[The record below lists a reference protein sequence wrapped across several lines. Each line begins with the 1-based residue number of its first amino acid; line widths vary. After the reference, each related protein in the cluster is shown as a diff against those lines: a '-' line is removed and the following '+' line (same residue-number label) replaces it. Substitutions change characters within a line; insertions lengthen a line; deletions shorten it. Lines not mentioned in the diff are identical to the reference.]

1 MTPPRNA
8 GWLSSSRTC
17 KRVKS
22 LTHGA
27 SLFLRNDCWG
37 RWGTGEET
45 AQVYKEPGTGDLFCN
60 KLGTPAGCRPVGPS
74 HPAKG
79 LLCSSA
85 ASLRGSQHQQM
96 LIIQLQKKSIKT
108 ISIDPSLSGRLGWH
122 LSPHLQAGVVQM
134 STLPASSASAQV
146 VHDTRYVR
154 HVPPVPC
161 HFLFTCLFR

>member
-1 MTPPRNA
+1 MTRPQNA
-8 GWLSSSRTC
+8 GWLSLSRTC

-45 AQVYKEPGTGDLFCN
+45 AQVYKEPGTDDLFCN
-60 KLGTPAGCRPVGPS
+60 KLATPAGCQPVRPS

-96 LIIQLQKKSIKT
+96 LILQLQKKSIKT
-108 ISIDPSLSGRLGWH
+108 ICIDPSLSGRLGWH
-122 LSPHLQAGVVQM
+122 LFPHLQAGGSADVH
-134 STLPASSASAQV
+134 SSSKLSLRPSGA
-146 VHDTRYVR
+146 
-154 HVPPVPC
+154 
-161 HFLFTCLFR
+161 

>member
-1 MTPPRNA
+1 MTPPQNA
-8 GWLSSSRTC
+8 GWLSLSRTC

-37 RWGTGEET
+37 RWGTGEEK

-60 KLGTPAGCRPVGPS
+60 KLGMPAGCWPAGPS
-74 HPAKG
+74 HAAKG

-96 LIIQLQKKSIKT
+96 LILQLQKKKKSIKT
-108 ISIDPSLSGRLGWH
+108 ICIDPSLSGRLGWH
-122 LSPHLQAGVVQM
+122 RFPHLQAWGSADVH
-134 STLPASSASAQV
+134 SSSKLSFCPSGARQ
-146 VHDTRYVR
+146 
-154 HVPPVPC
+154 
-161 HFLFTCLFR
+161 